1 MRAPLTTEP
10 MTAPAPREA
19 ADAVVPTRAPR
30 PAVRVAVGAIRSYQ
44 AARFGH
50 VSPCRFTPTCS
61 EYAAEALQRHGLRRG
76 LGLTLRRLGR
86 CRPFGP
92 FGADPVPE

>member
-1 MRAPLTTEP
+1 MTGVQLAAPGPEAAGP
-10 MTAPAPREA
+10 AVPPAPSHRVA
-19 ADAVVPTRAPR
+19 
-30 PAVRVAVGAIRSYQ
+30 RVAVAAIRAYQ

>member
-1 MRAPLTTEP
+1 VSQAGPARAPSRGARVLL
-10 MTAPAPREA
+10 
-19 ADAVVPTRAPR
+19 VLIRA
-30 PAVRVAVGAIRSYQ
+30 YQ

-92 FGADPVPE
+92 YGADPVPE